1 MGISS
6 NAQLA
11 EKIAFEKL
19 SKKLGKTTAFAKPA
33 GFDTG
38 FPDFG
43 IRMMIDGKKIDL
55 HIEYN
60 IADYVLLLYHLLHP
74 FHI

>member
-1 MGISS
+1 MGVST

-19 SKKLGKTTAFAKPA
+19 SKRLGKTTAFAKPA

-38 FPDFG
+38 FPFW
-43 IRMMIDGKKIDL
+43 
-55 HIEYN
+55 HSY
-60 IADYVLLLYHLLHP
+60 DY
-74 FHI
+74 